1 MTIHDKM
8 RQQCQLARTYAE
20 DGAFNSAARVLRDL
34 AIVLEAHA
42 KACDPA
48 YRPSRHIDNGPES
61 RGERSKVK

>member
-1 MTIHDKM
+1 MTIHDKI
-8 RQQCQLARTYAE
+8 RQQTDLAKTYAE

-48 YRPSRHIDNGPES
+48 YRPTRHIGAGPDS
-61 RGERSKVK
+61 FGERKK